1 MSQITSNTAGIAIT
15 TFIIAVIVSMTYYQF
30 IYISEAN
37 RRPVLPKE
45 ILNPPEVTN
54 VRILQDSFLQSNSK
68 NFEPKSVRGIIGISN
83 KVVWT
88 NEDTFAHTVTS
99 DEPAYV
105 DQINGKFDS
114 LAHGGVVGP
123 GETFEFTFTK
133 VGEYHYHC
141 EPHPW
146 MEGTVDIVENFS

>member
-1 MSQITSNTAGIAIT
+1 MSQVNSNTAGIAIAS
-15 TFIIAVIVSMTYYQF
+15 FIVAVIVSMTYYQF
-30 IYISEAN
+30 TYIPEAN

-45 ILNPPEVTN
+45 ILNPPEVTSI
-54 VRILQDSFLQSNSK
+54 RILQDSFLQSNAK
-68 NFEPKSVRGIIGISN
+68 NFEPKSIRGVIGVSN

-114 LAHGGVVGP
+114 LTHGGVIMP

-133 VGEYHYHC
+133 IGEYHYHC

-146 MEGTVDIVENFS
+146 MEGTIAIIENFS